1 LHLPGSF
8 DSECGEARNR
18 FRFELLD
25 IIHSGCAWAGLEP
38 RAKAEKLI
46 ARTKAENLN
55 TPIGV
60 IAHPTSNAEDARL
73 AFHKPTKADA
83 LHAPA
88 NHEAAGV
95 SSLLGHA
102 VSSLGSDGT

>member
-1 LHLPGSF
+1 
-8 DSECGEARNR
+8 ECGKARNR
-18 FRFELLD
+18 FGFELFD
-25 IIHSGCAWAGLEP
+25 IIHTRRAWASLEP

-46 ARTKAENLN
+46 ARTYAENLN
-55 TPIGV
+55 AAISV
-60 IAHPTSNAEDARL
+60 VAHPSGNAEDTRL